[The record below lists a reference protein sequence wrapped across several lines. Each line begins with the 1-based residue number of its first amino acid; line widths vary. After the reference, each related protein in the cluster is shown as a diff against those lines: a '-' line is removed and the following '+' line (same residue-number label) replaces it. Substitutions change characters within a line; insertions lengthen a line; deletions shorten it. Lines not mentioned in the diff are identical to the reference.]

1 MDNLN
6 SIPLPPTSTIPLPL
20 DSEPKLVITSSTSG
34 ERFVSTVSADAEAV
48 SGDAEEN
55 GAKSSHKEKKK
66 HKKEK
71 HKHKHKHK
79 EKSKDKKKSH
89 QLITP
94 EVLSQHAS
102 AIKAAM
108 LKEVQSDSKDGDLS
122 QTIVDD
128 LFKDF
133 LATKMNEIESAYKQA
148 AEKKDSENEVIN
160 SVDEMN
166 RLLDDELYSI
176 NQNTPSPVK
185 KSAHSKRSHDKK
197 SVKSDSL
204 ACEVKSSIT
213 SVQANLPDKLPY
225 TESSKTLDKTISH
238 QKKLSILESSEPSD
252 DSLSSAIKQVK
263 SVDVTITENQIKGK
277 VQDHVIKLPA
287 KDLSQEKN
295 PVFDQVDCSVMK
307 ETSER
312 KEEGP
317 SLEPGKVV
325 PKPGK
330 FQLAFKISQ
339 TSADLISAG
348 AKKDETQLASLKK
361 NLEEGEVISSGHG
374 SSSDSDSDEKEDVED
389 AEDDDADISET
400 GSLSDSDKETKDKSK
415 KKKKKKKHKK
425 KKKKHKIA
433 KEKDKD
439 LTENKSKRK
448 HSSQRSTS
456 RSKSPKKH
464 KKSQSPSKDTG
475 KRSRSR
481 SFSPRHG
488 VWRDRSRSKDRKK
501 KERSRSFSPSHG
513 VWRTNKHR
521 HERDRSRERETDRKH
536 DHHHERDRERHRSR
550 DRENEKRDSERRY
563 GKWRSRSRSKER
575 KGDKS
580 KNNDDLR
587 LKIDKAKL
595 REIAMKNALAMAKA
609 GSTVAGVDFA
619 SIKAGGKSINE
630 LTEFCARIA
639 SKEKLKHR
647 PAGLT
652 SSSSSDEGGKK
663 SDDDEDSLIHH
674 PFKVNEKSITL
685 NIRNAVPLPIL
696 NAQEKITQQATLR
709 LQFPVDSGNVHR
721 TKELEWVP
729 VQKTETVKTSVVAVT
744 TNAVALPSTTPSG
757 GTTTTT
763 VTAVVPTVSTEVK
776 LMPVKDEDRVFVE
789 TQVQEKPVDIRSII
803 SERIKAARQLAENP
817 KDLAAMSAMQKAQHN
832 ASLWA
837 SSKNLPGKFIGST
850 GAQIL
855 SQEELMGP
863 DKKRQAWAKKAIAD
877 VTRYRRY
884 RKKFATHVVK
894 KLILKSL
901 SIIEMKDQFHRA
913 APVKGGIGMALL
925 QKMGWQQGTGLGKNN
940 EGGLEPLALDFKM
953 DRKGLQSQDEYRPS
967 KKVYLNAPVKK
978 DLSGKYPVSALVELC
993 NKRRWGSPDFQMVHE
1008 GGPDHKKNF
1017 LFKVIVNGTEY
1028 QPSVAS
1034 QNKKFAKAAAATAVL
1049 QEMGLVPRD
1058 S

>member
-6 SIPLPPTSTIPLPL
+6 SIPLPPTSTIPLPR

-34 ERFVSTVSADAEAV
+34 ERSVSTVS
-48 SGDAEEN
+48 GDTEEN

-89 QLITP
+89 QMITQ

-148 AEKKDSENEVIN
+148 AEKKDSENEVAN

-197 SVKSDSL
+197 SSKSDSL
-204 ACEVKSSIT
+204 ACEVKSSVT
-213 SVQANLPDKLPY
+213 SVQTNLPDKLPY
-225 TESSKTLDKTISH
+225 TESSKTLDKKPSDE
-238 QKKLSILESSEPSD
+238 KKLSILESSKFSI
-252 DSLSSAIKQVK
+252 SSAVKQVK
-263 SVDVTITENQIKGK
+263 TEDVPKTDIQNNEK
-277 VQDHVIKLPA
+277 VQNHIIKLPA

-295 PVFDQVDCSVMK
+295 SLFDQVEGSVIK
-307 ETSER
+307 ETSVK
-312 KEEGP
+312 KEEGA
-317 SLEPGKVV
+317 SLEPGKGV
-325 PKPGK
+325 PFESKKPGK

-339 TSADLISAG
+339 TSAELISSG
-348 AKKDETQLASLKK
+348 AKQDDTLAVPKK

-374 SSSDSDSDEKEDVED
+374 SSSDSDSDEKGDV
-389 AEDDDADISET
+389 EDDDADISET

-425 KKKKHKIA
+425 KKKKHKIS
-433 KEKDKD
+433 KEKDKE
-439 LTENKSKRK
+439 LTESKSKRK

-464 KKSQSPSKDTG
+464 KKSQSPSKETT
-475 KRSRSR
+475 RRARSR
-481 SFSPRHG
+481 SFSPGHG

-513 VWRTNKHR
+513 VWRSNKHK
-521 HERDRSRERETDRKH
+521 HERERSRERETDRKH
-536 DHHHERDRERHRSR
+536 DYEKDRDYDRHKHDRHHDRDKHDKDYDSHRDRERHRSR

-580 KNNDDLR
+580 KSNEDLR

-609 GSTVAGVDFA
+609 GSTVPGVDFA
-619 SIKAGGKSINE
+619 SIKAGGKSIDE

-652 SSSSSDEGGKK
+652 SSSSSDEDGKK
-663 SDDDEDSLIHH
+663 SDEDEDSLIHH

-776 LMPVKDEDRVFVE
+776 LMPVRDEDKVFVE
-789 TQVQEKPVDIRSII
+789 TQVQETPVDIRSII
-803 SERIKAARQLAENP
+803 SERIKAARKLAENP

-837 SSKNLPGKFIGST
+837 NSKNLPGKFIGST

-863 DKKRQAWAKKAIAD
+863 DKKRQAWAKK
-877 VTRYRRY
+877 
-884 RKKFATHVVK
+884 
-894 KLILKSL
+894 
-901 SIIEMKDQFHRA
+901 DQFNRA

-953 DRKGLQSQDEYRPS
+953 DRKGLSSQDEYRPS

-978 DLSGKYPVSALVELC
+978 DLSGKHPVSALVELC

-1017 LFKVIVNGTEY
+1017 LFKVIVNGVEY

-1034 QNKKFAKAAAATAVL
+1034 QNKKNAKAAAATAVL

-1058 S
+1058 T

>member
-34 ERFVSTVSADAEAV
+34 ERSVSTVSADAKAV

-148 AEKKDSENEVIN
+148 AEKKDSENEVAN

-197 SVKSDSL
+197 SSKSDSL
-204 ACEVKSSIT
+204 ACEAKSSVT

-225 TESSKTLDKTISH
+225 TELSKTFDKPISN

-252 DSLSSAIKQVK
+252 DSLSSTIKQVK
-263 SVDVTITENQIKGK
+263 SMPVDVTITEIQIKEK

-287 KDLSQEKN
+287 KDLSCLSQEKN
-295 PVFDQVDCSVMK
+295 SVFDQVDCSVMK
-307 ETSER
+307 ETLER
-312 KEEGP
+312 KEEDP
-317 SLEPGKVV
+317 SLEPGKCV

-339 TSADLISAG
+339 TSADLISSG

-389 AEDDDADISET
+389 AEDEDADISET

-425 KKKKHKIA
+425 KKKKHKVA

-464 KKSQSPSKDTG
+464 KKSQSPSKDAG

-501 KERSRSFSPSHG
+501 KERSRSFSPNHG

-521 HERDRSRERETDRKH
+521 HERDRSRERETDKKYDR
-536 DHHHERDRERHRSR
+536 HHERERHRSR

-580 KNNDDLR
+580 KNDDLR

-619 SIKAGGKSINE
+619 SIKAGGKSIDE

-863 DKKRQAWAKKAIAD
+863 DKKRQAWAKKINF
-877 VTRYRRY
+877 TT
-884 RKKFATHVVK
+884 AT
-894 KLILKSL
+894 
-901 SIIEMKDQFHRA
+901 
-913 APVKGGIGMALL
+913 
-925 QKMGWQQGTGLGKNN
+925 
-940 EGGLEPLALDFKM
+940 
-953 DRKGLQSQDEYRPS
+953 
-967 KKVYLNAPVKK
+967 VYLW
-978 DLSGKYPVSALVELC
+978 C
-993 NKRRWGSPDFQMVHE
+993 NHGNQID
-1008 GGPDHKKNF
+1008 D
-1017 LFKVIVNGTEY
+1017 T
-1028 QPSVAS
+1028 
-1034 QNKKFAKAAAATAVL
+1034 
-1049 QEMGLVPRD
+1049 
-1058 S
+1058 